1 PRSPALAQPRCNRM
15 PQRMHPRPP
24 PHPIT
29 HPRVPITLPHQ
40 ILQTT
45 PLQRPPPTIHQ
56 QRIRPLH
63 LHPEPLPPRHQIR
76 LQQPLQRHLDGQHPP
91 HTPPAQ
97 HPHTPLPSPPPDRR
111 PRQRQHRQIP
121 LRPRISRLT
130 RPLRK
135 RPQQLLRSV
144 LTTQRL
150 GGGGTH
156 PRPRHRRHRV
166 TFHHLLSHPELK
178 EPVPRRPR
186 PQHTRG
192 STLLGKIGKS
202 RPQHHRVHIRQLHL
216 LGLHPLGSG
225 HTPQHRVQITP
236 IGRHRVLRG
245 LG

>member
-45 PLQRPPPTIHQ
+45 PLQRPPPTIHHH
-56 QRIRPLH
+56 RIRPLH

-76 LQQPLQRHLDGQHPP
+76 LQQRLQRHLDGQHPL
-91 HTPPAQ
+91 HTLPARHPP
-97 HPHTPLPSPPPDRR
+97 TPLPSTPPDRLHPQR
-111 PRQRQHRQIP
+111 QHLRRAHSRQQRQRQLRQIP

-144 LTTQRL
+144 LTTQRF

-156 PRPRHRRHRV
+156 PRPR
-166 TFHHLLSHPELK
+166 
-178 EPVPRRPR
+178 
-186 PQHTRG
+186 
-192 STLLGKIGKS
+192 
-202 RPQHHRVHIRQLHL
+202 
-216 LGLHPLGSG
+216 
-225 HTPQHRVQITP
+225 
-236 IGRHRVLRG
+236 
-245 LG
+245 